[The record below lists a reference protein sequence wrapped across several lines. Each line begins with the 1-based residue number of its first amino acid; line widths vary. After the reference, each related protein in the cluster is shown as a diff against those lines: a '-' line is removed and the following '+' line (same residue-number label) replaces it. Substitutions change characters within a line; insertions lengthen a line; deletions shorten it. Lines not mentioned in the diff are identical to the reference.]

1 MKVIAKNLVT
11 HLNMLVFRN
20 SIAYFTCVTRV
31 QDDLYAPMKSL
42 YLIIY
47 EESVNKGKLS

>member
-20 SIAYFTCVTRV
+20 SIHTRV
-31 QDDLYAPMKSL
+31 QDNLYDNLYAPMKSL
-42 YLIIY
+42 YLIIN